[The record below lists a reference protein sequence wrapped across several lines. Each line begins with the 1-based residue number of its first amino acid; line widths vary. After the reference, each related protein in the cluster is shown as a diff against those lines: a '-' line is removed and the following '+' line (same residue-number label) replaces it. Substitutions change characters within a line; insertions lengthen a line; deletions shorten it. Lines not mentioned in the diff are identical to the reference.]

1 MKCPEHIA
9 ARITAAGGKNCFGEP
24 MFRVVWGFDRI
35 VPFHGFWEDTGRI
48 ETRHEPKY
56 LPADRWHLE
65 GWRPPE
71 EYGTPESWK
80 KAGEEIRVGATV
92 DTAGPFPSRGE
103 YELVLT
109 FQSEQG
115 EFVPLNAT
123 TCEWVVQAITF
134 GRNNFSFH
142 MRRQAILQRE
152 ARAKKN
158 RIDERQG
165 KMLENLRP
173 FCSNPFVTVPGNPTE
188 KRTKGGIVLVN

>member
-1 MKCPEHIA
+1 MKCPSDIA

-35 VPFHGFWEDTGRI
+35 VSLHGFWDDVGRV
-48 ETRHEPKY
+48 ETRQEPKY

-65 GWRPPE
+65 KWCPPE
-71 EYGTPESWK
+71 EYGTPDSWK
-80 KAGEEIRVGATV
+80 KFGEEICGMQTV

-109 FQSEQG
+109 FQSEDR

-123 TCEWVVQAITF
+123 TCEWIVQAITY
-134 GRNNFSFH
+134 GKNNFSFH
-142 MRRQAILQRE
+142 MRRQAILQRK
-152 ARAKKN
+152 ARDRKH
-158 RIDERQG
+158 RVGERQG

-173 FCSNPFVTVPGNPTE
+173 FCSNPFVTVPGNPTLR
-188 KRTKGGIVLVN
+188 RTKGGIILVH